1 MWKLIFN
8 RFLDAA
14 DLSSDNQEK
23 LKVIEQEIFLNIKPQ
38 VERELDQT
46 WDGDQNANRL
56 ADQKVAMSFKKS
68 FINYE
73 SDRSKDDP
81 KYFKF

>member
-1 MWKLIFN
+1 M
-8 RFLDAA
+8 
-14 DLSSDNQEK
+14 SSDNQEK

>member
-1 MWKLIFN
+1 M
-8 RFLDAA
+8 
-14 DLSSDNQEK
+14 SSDNQEK
-23 LKVIEQEIFLNIKPQ
+23 LKEIEQEIFLNIKPQ

>member
-1 MWKLIFN
+1 M
-8 RFLDAA
+8 
-14 DLSSDNQEK
+14 SSDNQEK
-23 LKVIEQEIFLNIKPQ
+23 VKVIEQEIFLNIKPQ